1 MSSRNKILLIATGFI
16 VIAVLQKLLPALGVA
31 TFLSFDAEAVSAS
44 VAVKPE
50 VMFIVGGFE
59 ITNTLLMTWA
69 AMFILIL
76 LSFLAT
82 RNMKLVPSGVQNFM
96 EFAIESIAGLCES
109 VAGSER
115 AKKFFPIVATIFL
128 FVTVSNLLGLIP
140 GFGPIGTMTL
150 EHDAPPPKSI
160 ALLGDASLFAA
171 AHEEEGATPVLAPF
185 FRSPS
190 TDINTTLAIA
200 LIAMLLV
207 QFFGIQALGFLGYF
221 GKFFNFKR
229 LGKFFTGLFKGKF
242 SGADLGFGF
251 LDTFIGLIEF
261 ISEIAKI
268 FAFTFRLFGNIFAG
282 EVVLLIMSFLFLALP
297 LVFYGFE
304 VFVGFIQGFV
314 FAVLTLAFMTIA
326 TTGHGA
332 EEHQ

>member
-1 MSSRNKILLIATGFI
+1 MSRRNKILLIALVFI
-16 VIAVLQKLLPALGVA
+16 LVAILQKLFLP
-31 TFLSFDAEAVSAS
+31 FDPEAVSAS

-50 VMFIVGGFE
+50 VMFVVGGFE
-59 ITNTLLMTWA
+59 ITNTLLITWV
-69 AMFILIL
+69 AMLILIL
-76 LSFLAT
+76 LGFFAT
-82 RNMKLVPSGVQNFM
+82 RNMQFVPGGLQNAM
-96 EFAIESIAGLCES
+96 EFAIEGIATLCEN
-109 VAGSER
+109 VAGGER
-115 AKKFFPIVATIFL
+115 ATKFFPIVATIFL
-128 FVTVSNLLGLIP
+128 FVVISNLLGLVP
-140 GFGPIGTMTL
+140 GFGPIGTITL
-150 EHDAPPPKSI
+150 PEGHAAPKSI
-160 ALLGDASLFAA
+160 ALFGETHLFAPQA
-171 AHEEEGATPVLAPF
+171 EEPGSAPVLAPF

-200 LIAMLLV
+200 LIAMILV

-221 GKFFNFKR
+221 GKFFNFAR
-229 LGKFFTGLFKGKF
+229 LGKFLAGLFQGKAKG
-242 SGADLGFGF
+242 SDLAFGF
-251 LDTFIGLIEF
+251 LDVFIGLIEF

-326 TTGHGA
+326 TTSHGGEA
-332 EEHQ
+332 HH